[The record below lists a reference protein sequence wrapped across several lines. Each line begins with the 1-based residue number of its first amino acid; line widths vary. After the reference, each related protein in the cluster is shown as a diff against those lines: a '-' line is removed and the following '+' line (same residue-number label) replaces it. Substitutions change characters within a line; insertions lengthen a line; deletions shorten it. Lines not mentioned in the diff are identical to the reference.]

1 MTVAPPKVSEM
12 ELPASVAAILSGK
25 CTACHSFGQRD
36 PAGWGS
42 ALDVSRMVAS
52 DIVVPGDPDHSRLW
66 NRVAVR
72 ADMPF
77 NGQRLSGPELLTLRA
92 WIQNLP
98 RPFQRPRS
106 NEQILDLL
114 VQDRAR
120 AGNRDD
126 IRYISFAHYVD
137 AKYSP
142 EEMKAAR
149 AVLNVVINSL
159 SRGRSI
165 FTPEPIDADQSI
177 FRFRLQDVGWSRQ
190 DWDRLT
196 SFNPYCLRSDRRE
209 HQDLYNRLN
218 TESPFVRGDWFVSTA
233 MQPPLYHDLLDLDK
247 SIDEVARND
256 LGVDINNDIQ
266 RGTIDRLGFRSSGV
280 SLHNR
285 VFERHRTNDNG
296 YLWVSYD
303 FDTDLNDGDIRRNPL
318 GPRNRDDRFEH
329 SFQNLAGEM
338 IWSLPNGMQAYLL
351 ALADGTRIDK
361 AVPTVVRDQRQLD
374 GNVTNGISCIGCH
387 GVGGMNFP
395 RIFDEIPT
403 FVREHAGDFTRGEQ
417 DQVRRVYPAQGQAL
431 LQADAQR
438 YLNKLRPLIGD
449 HLPNPGVIE
458 YDDYINLYSEYQS
471 KVGLRAGTIELQ
483 TDQTTVLREVRTRAD
498 NEGELPLTLSD
509 PLVTRDD
516 WTCRFRRIIR
526 DVRRANF
533 CRNTF
538 DAPELD
544 GFCDNR

>member
-1 MTVAPPKVSEM
+1 
-12 ELPASVAAILSGK
+12 
-25 CTACHSFGQRD
+25 
-36 PAGWGS
+36 
-42 ALDVSRMVAS
+42 
-52 DIVVPGDPDHSRLW
+52 
-66 NRVAVR
+66 
-72 ADMPF
+72 
-77 NGQRLSGPELLTLRA
+77 
-92 WIQNLP
+92 
-98 RPFQRPRS
+98 
-106 NEQILDLL
+106 
-114 VQDRAR
+114 
-120 AGNRDD
+120 
-126 IRYISFAHYVD
+126 
-137 AKYSP
+137 
-142 EEMKAAR
+142 MKAAR

-177 FRFRLQDVGWSRQ
+177 FRFRLSDVGWSEQ

-196 SFNPYCLRSDRRE
+196 SFNPYCLRSERRE

-233 MQPPLYHDLLDLDK
+233 MQPPLYHDLLDLDQT
-247 SIDEVARND
+247 IDDIARND
-256 LGVDINNDIQ
+256 LGVDINAN
-266 RGTIDRLGFRSSGV
+266 IDRGAVDRIGFRSSGV

-285 VFERHRTNDNG
+285 VFERHRTKDNG

-318 GPRNRDDRFEH
+318 GPRNRDDRFQR

-338 IWSLPNGMQAYLL
+338 IWSLPNGMQAFLL

-403 FVREHAGDFTRGEQ
+403 FVQQHAQDFSREEQ
-417 DQVRRVYPAQGQAL
+417 DQVRRIYPQTGQAI
-431 LQADAQR
+431 LQGDAQK
-438 YLNKLRPLIGD
+438 YLSRLRPLIGD

-483 TDQTTVLREVRTRAD
+483 TDLTAVQREVRTRAD
-498 NEGELPLTLSD
+498 NEGELPLSLSD

-526 DVRRANF
+526 DVRRVNF

-538 DAPELD
+538 DAPELN